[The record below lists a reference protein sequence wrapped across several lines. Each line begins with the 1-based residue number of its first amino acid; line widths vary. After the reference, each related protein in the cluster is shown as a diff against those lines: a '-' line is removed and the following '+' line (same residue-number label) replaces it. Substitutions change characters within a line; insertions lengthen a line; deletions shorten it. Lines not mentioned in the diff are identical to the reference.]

1 MGSFSTGIG
10 LISGFDSATIIEQML
25 LGESRTLSVAVR
37 DRDAA
42 VAPVLHARTQRA
54 SARTSVCSVAA
65 FVECDVRGMQ
75 IASSR
80 DDVLTATVAGG
91 TPAGDW
97 SFIVESLAARHQ
109 VLAGGSSSR
118 DAALGL
124 ESFSI
129 EFGGT
134 LNPTT
139 RLDELN
145 GGVGIDRGRMELVL
159 GTGDD
164 ASTHVVDC
172 SSIADIQD
180 VIAAIESVDA
190 RLQVSIDDTSLR
202 IEALDGSSISFSSL
216 DGATTAEDLGLVG
229 DGSGC
234 SKATRWSGST
244 AARCFAGSTTETAC

>member
-10 LISGFDSATIIEQML
+10 LISGFDSASIIEQML
-25 LGESRTLSVAVR
+25 LGESRGRFRLQSEIATLQSRQSSMLELNAR
-37 DRDAA
+37 LLGLQSAASLLSSDATFGA
-42 VAPVLHARTQRA
+42 
-54 SARTSVCSVAA
+54 
-65 FVECDVRGMQ
+65 MQ

-139 RLDELN
+139 RP
-145 GGVGIDRGRMELVL
+145 R
-159 GTGDD
+159 
-164 ASTHVVDC
+164 
-172 SSIADIQD
+172 
-180 VIAAIESVDA
+180 
-190 RLQVSIDDTSLR
+190 
-202 IEALDGSSISFSSL
+202 
-216 DGATTAEDLGLVG
+216 
-229 DGSGC
+229 
-234 SKATRWSGST
+234 
-244 AARCFAGSTTETAC
+244 